1 MIALDDMTND
11 MLSNKKRN
19 PIVTEL
25 FIREKILSIS
35 LLFITQS
42 YFAVPIN
49 IRLNL
54 IHYFVMKIQSK
65 REFQQVAFNNL
76 SDSDF
81 QDLMNLYK
89 KWTTEPYSFS
99 VIDTTL
105 SSDNYL
111 SFRKNIVDKT

>member
-1 MIALDDMTND
+1 
-11 MLSNKKRN
+11 
-19 PIVTEL
+19 
-25 FIREKILSIS
+25 
-35 LLFITQS
+35 
-42 YFAVPIN
+42 
-49 IRLNL
+49 
-54 IHYFVMKIQSK
+54 MKIQSK

-111 SFRKNIVDKT
+111 SFRKNIVDRT